1 MPTAVGPNTKGEEN
15 LVFGYDL
22 GDVSNSYK
30 GAPTLN
36 YTAHQ
41 TAVKQTSYTPY
52 SATSNGNWN
61 NNHPNAIRAYNIDG
75 GDITGYVNTGVG
87 DWENTYHAIWEYDP
101 VLDKPVVAMDC
112 TDGNWRAKS
121 FDPNTGQWSS
131 QGWGVGTKYV
141 ISWDQWTTHLD
152 KSVNVGLYT
161 KNSSNSSNFWDGL
174 SGNSVTSQNTKTRTW
189 QRVYH
194 VYTASSNWDQTIDYQ
209 RIYMYG
215 HYFRNGAGVK
225 VKVANVQLEINQD
238 YASPFTG
245 VTAGTSG
252 RTTRSATQG
261 LLDLT
266 GNSTIDLTN
275 VSFDSNAQMTFDGTS
290 DRATLGTVPL
300 AAGASTYSI
309 EAVFKADS
317 AKTQVIWE
325 QNSSG
330 VTQHQR
336 ACMILI
342 SNGYGGFNGQ
352 SNDYHSAVP
361 YSTGVWYHWI
371 ITIDKNAST
380 NPIKIYV
387 NGTLYSQGDSSAG
400 ASNLNVGTHGAAVGY
415 KVNSNSEYFD
425 GDIKFVKVYDRVLTA
440 KEIKSNF
447 NAIKG
452 RFNI

>member
-22 GDVSNSYK
+22 GDVSNSYI
-30 GAPTLN
+30 GTPTKNQFGYQL
-36 YTAHQ
+36 
-41 TAVKQTSYTPY
+41 
-52 SATSNGNWN
+52 SNGYLTSPAPVRANQNTSAASNSWGHWGPSGTIGNYGSNTDRNFIYFDEYNYSHWFEATAASPNPYLFYQVLPFEGQQFGAVDPSWGGGNPN
-61 NNHPNAIRAYNIDG
+61 NNPRTMTFILKLHDASEITNAKVSPTWNAHVSYYP
-75 GDITGYVNTGVG
+75 TPT
-87 DWENTYHAIWEYDP
+87 
-101 VLDKPVVAMDC
+101 
-112 TDGNWRAKS
+112 
-121 FDPNTGQWSS
+121 
-131 QGWGVGTKYV
+131 
-141 ISWDQWTTHLD
+141 
-152 KSVNVGLYT
+152 
-161 KNSSNSSNFWDGL
+161 SSNTSPNQSTPWT
-174 SGNSVTSQNTKTRTW
+174 SVTSLGDGWYKCVAANFVQSGANDLTGIWVKPGYKCYVGFA
-189 QRVYH
+189 QQEEH
-194 VYTASSNWDQTIDYQ
+194 PFPTALTD
-209 RIYMYG
+209 G
-215 HYFRNGAGVK
+215 
-225 VKVANVQLEINQD
+225 
-238 YASPFTG
+238 
-245 VTAGTSG
+245 
-252 RTTRSATQG
+252 TRSATEG
-261 LLDLT
+261 LKDLT